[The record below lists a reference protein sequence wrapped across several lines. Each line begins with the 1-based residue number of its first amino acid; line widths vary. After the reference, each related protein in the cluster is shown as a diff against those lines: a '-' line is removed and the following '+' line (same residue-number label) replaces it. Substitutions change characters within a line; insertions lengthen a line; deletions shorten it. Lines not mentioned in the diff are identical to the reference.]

1 MRSRRPYAAFGF
13 PGWRGVPFL
22 FLLSFLA
29 LLAPPTPIHGQVV
42 RGHLLDNETRQPII
56 SGAVA
61 LMDSLGGAVART
73 LTNEEG
79 AFELTAPEPGMY
91 TLMAAGMG
99 YRSTPSGRLDLINN
113 QLITIDMHL
122 LPKPLRLE
130 PIMVTAERIRAE
142 LARQG
147 FYDRRDSGRGFF
159 VSPEEIR
166 RRPPINE
173 LEVIRRAP
181 FVYMNPGREGNAMI
195 MRAMGDTCTPI
206 LFVDGWEISW
216 FPGRVGIVEDWVN
229 FSEITAVEVFRGF
242 AEIPLDWAAWTNDCG
257 LVLVWTKWSEQRS
270 KKRGGGGG

>member
-166 RRPPINE
+166 RRPPHQRVGGDPPGPVRIYESRPGGKRHDNE
-173 LEVIRRAP
+173 GHGGHLHPHPLR
-181 FVYMNPGREGNAMI
+181 GR
-195 MRAMGDTCTPI
+195 MGD
-206 LFVDGWEISW
+206 LLVSR
-216 FPGRVGIVEDWVN
+216 PGGN
-229 FSEITAVEVFRGF
+229 RG
-242 AEIPLDWAAWTNDCG
+242 G
-257 LVLVWTKWSEQRS
+257 LGELLRDH
-270 KKRGGGGG
+270 RGGGFQRVCRNPPGLGSMDQRLRPGPGLDQVE